1 MTVRNAVEAG
11 VHPTRHRPAPTP
23 QRTSAMSAVGKP
35 GGSQSFGVWVSREE
49 WKRQQVEMKRG
60 TEAYNQV
67 LQEIEKKDRTIEAL
81 RSSNEEAAAARHN
94 AEEKV
99 RSRHSRWHRLSAARP
114 LFPPPGL
121 GALLP
126 GFAQRR
132 RPRPRFTTLTRHARG
147 GCHAPACPPP

>member
-1 MTVRNAVEAG
+1 
-11 VHPTRHRPAPTP
+11 
-23 QRTSAMSAVGKP
+23 MSAVGKP

-132 RPRPRFTTLTRHARG
+132 RPRPRFTPLTRHARG